1 MSAKTA
7 NDFRLGFL
15 TTISLKDRGHVGGM
29 LITNPQGRPLEFQ
42 CTTPVQANRT
52 QEILYGPTLLPY
64 LRGELIGRT
73 LVEKMRLKPSVVLV
87 DDLELLSVRDHI
99 SMSAACLIAEEAPQ
113 SEDDLVIAGQRLR
126 MATGHTEDQATI
138 EQLEGT
144 LAAESELAEPFQRIQ
159 DALKEALGKA
169 AAPTREA
176 A

>member
-15 TTISLKDRGHVGGM
+15 TTISLQDRGHVGGM

-52 QEILYGPTLLPY
+52 QQILYGPTLLPY

-73 LVEKMRLKPSVVLV
+73 LVEKMRVKPTVVLV
-87 DDLELLSVRDHI
+87 DDLELLSVREHI
-99 SMSAACLIAEEAPQ
+99 SMAAACLIDSATPSGADEM
-113 SEDDLVIAGQRLR
+113 VIAGQRLKL
-126 MATGHTEDQATI
+126 AEGHTDDRAAL

-144 LAAESELAEPFQRIQ
+144 LAAESELSEPFQRIQ
-159 DALKEALGKA
+159 DALSEALGKA

>member
-29 LITNPQGRPLEFQ
+29 LITNRQGRPLEFQ

-73 LVEKMRLKPSVVLV
+73 LVEKMRLKPTVVLV

-99 SMSAACLIAEEAPQ
+99 SMAAACLISSKTPQ
-113 SEDDLVIAGQRLR
+113 DENDLVIADQNLRLADGHEDDR
-126 MATGHTEDQATI
+126 ATLQK
-138 EQLEGT
+138 LEGT

-159 DALKEALGKA
+159 DALNEALGKA